1 MPDRML
7 NIMTKE
13 TMNAEQTAAVFADPV
28 GYLADLGIDAVLIS
42 ATNLA
47 AAA

>member
-1 MPDRML
+1 
-7 NIMTKE
+7 MTNE
-13 TMNAEQTAAVFADPV
+13 TMNAERTAAVFADPV
-28 GYLADLGIDAVLIS
+28 EYLADLGIDAVLVS